1 MLYALIVLFVIQ
13 LVTIYGL
20 YKLHKKNLN
29 TETDLMISNTKL
41 EQLYRKY
48 EVLKSDLKNV
58 IERIK
63 WIYLRIS

>member
-1 MLYALIVLFVIQ
+1 MLYALIILFIIQ
-13 LVTIYGL
+13 IVTIYGL

-29 TETDLMISNTKL
+29 TEMDLMISNTKL
-41 EQLYRKY
+41 EQFYRKY

-63 WIYLRIS
+63 

>member
-1 MLYALIVLFVIQ
+1 MLYALIILFSIQ
-13 LVTIYGL
+13 VVTIYGL

-48 EVLKSDLKNV
+48 EVLKSDLENA

-63 WIYLRIS
+63 

>member
-1 MLYALIVLFVIQ
+1 MLYALIILFIIQ
-13 LVTIYGL
+13 IVTIYGL

-29 TETDLMISNTKL
+29 IETDLMISNTKL

-63 WIYLRIS
+63 

>member
-1 MLYALIVLFVIQ
+1 MLYALIILFIIQ
-13 LVTIYGL
+13 IVTIYGL

-29 TETDLMISNTKL
+29 TEMDLMISNTKL

-63 WIYLRIS
+63 

>member
-1 MLYALIVLFVIQ
+1 MLYALIILFIIQ
-13 LVTIYGL
+13 VVTIYGL
-20 YKLHKKNLN
+20 YKFHKKNLN

-48 EVLKSDLKNV
+48 EVLKSDLENV

-63 WIYLRIS
+63 

>member
-1 MLYALIVLFVIQ
+1 MLYALIILFIIQ
-13 LVTIYGL
+13 VVTIYGL
-20 YKLHKKNLN
+20 YKLHKKNLS

-48 EVLKSDLKNV
+48 EVLKSDLENV

-63 WIYLRIS
+63 

>member
-1 MLYALIVLFVIQ
+1 MLYALIILFTIQ
-13 LVTIYGL
+13 IVTIYGL

-29 TETDLMISNTKL
+29 IETDLMISNTKL
-41 EQLYRKY
+41 EQLHRKY

-63 WIYLRIS
+63 

>member
-1 MLYALIVLFVIQ
+1 MLYALIILFIIQ
-13 LVTIYGL
+13 VVTIYGL
-20 YKLHKKNLN
+20 YKLYKKNLN

-41 EQLYRKY
+41 VQLYRKY

-63 WIYLRIS
+63 

>member
-1 MLYALIVLFVIQ
+1 MLYAIIILFIIQ
-13 LVTIYGL
+13 IFTIYGL

-29 TETDLMISNTKL
+29 TEIDLMISNTKL
-41 EQLYRKY
+41 EQFHRKY

-63 WIYLRIS
+63 

>member
-1 MLYALIVLFVIQ
+1 MLYAIIILFIIQ
-13 LVTIYGL
+13 IVTIYGL

-29 TETDLMISNTKL
+29 TEIDLMISNTKL
-41 EQLYRKY
+41 EQLHRKY

-63 WIYLRIS
+63 

>member
-1 MLYALIVLFVIQ
+1 MLYAIIILFIIQ
-13 LVTIYGL
+13 IVTIYGL

-41 EQLYRKY
+41 EQLHRKY

-63 WIYLRIS
+63 